1 MISISRKTKPKTEA
15 RFKPRSFDMGYPKPD
30 HCAKCLPLMVPLQD
44 NQGIGVEVQWLK
56 VQLTMLAASV
66 RVLVESWLL

>member
-1 MISISRKTKPKTEA
+1 
-15 RFKPRSFDMGYPKPD
+15 MGYPKPD
-30 HCAKCLPLMVPLQD
+30 HCAECLPLMVPLQD